1 MPFFFQTKI
10 GLAHIMIMYKDRFK
24 KFGGEYIP
32 DIIQYLVE
40 VAKEDPTLTI
50 TVGCDSIQA
59 RRKTIYAVTVMM
71 YNTDIRKGAHVVFFR
86 ENCPKIRENAERLYK
101 EAQYVHDVAT
111 YLHDNLSGLYERK
124 DLTDFN
130 RKKYKFHLLR
140 CNGEYEHVPPHQEEA
155 FIGRL
160 TLSPEDMAEFKL
172 VDIHV
177 DFNPKEGTP
186 NGRGMTKNKS
196 YAAYKAYSPW
206 LRGLGFR
213 TWAKP
218 DAPGASTAADLLLQE

>member
-1 MPFFFQTKI
+1 
-10 GLAHIMIMYKDRFK
+10 MYKDHFK

-32 DIIQYLVE
+32 DIIQYLKD
-40 VAKEDPTLTI
+40 AIKKDPTLTI

-59 RRKTIYAVTVMM
+59 RRKTIYAITIML
-71 YNTDIRKGAHVVFFR
+71 YNTDIRNGAHVVFFR
-86 ENCPKIRENAERLYK
+86 ENCPKIRENDERLYK

-111 YLHDNLSGLYERK
+111 YLHENLSVFYERK

-140 CNGEYEHVPPHQEEA
+140 CNGEYDYIPPHQEEA
-155 FIGRL
+155 FINRL
-160 TLSPEDMAEFKL
+160 TLTDEDKIDYKL

-177 DFNPKEGTP
+177 DFNPKEGTK
-186 NGRGMTKNKS
+186 NARGMTKNKS
-196 YAAYKAYSPW
+196 HAAYKAYSPW

-213 TWAKP
+213 MWAKP
-218 DAPGASTAADLLLQE
+218 DSPASSSAADLLLKD

>member
-1 MPFFFQTKI
+1 
-10 GLAHIMIMYKDRFK
+10 MYKDRFK
-24 KFGGEYIP
+24 KFGGSYIP
-32 DIIQYLVE
+32 DIIQYLADAAE
-40 VAKEDPTLTI
+40 KDPTLTI

-59 RRKTIYAVTVMM
+59 RRKTIYAITVMM
-71 YNTDIRKGAHVVFFR
+71 YNTDIRNGAHVVFFR
-86 ENCPKIRENAERLYK
+86 ENCPKIRENDERLYK

-111 YLHDNLSGLYERK
+111 YLHDNLEGIYERK

-140 CNGEYEHVPPHQEEA
+140 CNGEYEHVQPHREEV
-155 FIGRL
+155 FINRL
-160 TLSPEDMAEFKL
+160 TLSDEDKMEFKL

-177 DFNPKEGTP
+177 DFNPKSGTP

-213 TWAKP
+213 MWAKP
-218 DAPGASTAADLLLQE
+218 DSPASSSAADLLLKD

>member
-1 MPFFFQTKI
+1 
-10 GLAHIMIMYKDRFK
+10 MYKDRFK
-24 KFGGEYIP
+24 KFGGSYIP
-32 DIIQYLVE
+32 DIIQYLADAAE
-40 VAKEDPTLTI
+40 KDPTLTI

-59 RRKTIYAVTVMM
+59 RRKTIYAITVMM
-71 YNTDIRKGAHVVFFR
+71 YNTDIRNGAHVVFFR
-86 ENCPKIRENAERLYK
+86 ENCPKIRENDERLYK

-111 YLHDNLSGLYERK
+111 YLHDNLEGIYERK

-140 CNGEYEHVPPHQEEA
+140 CNGEYEHVQPHREEVC
-155 FIGRL
+155 INRL
-160 TLSPEDMAEFKL
+160 TLSDEDKMEFKL

-177 DFNPKEGTP
+177 DFNPKSGTP

-213 TWAKP
+213 MWAKP
-218 DAPGASTAADLLLQE
+218 DSPASSSAADLLLKD

>member
-1 MPFFFQTKI
+1 
-10 GLAHIMIMYKDRFK
+10 MYKDRFK

-32 DIIQYLVE
+32 DIIQYLAD
-40 VAKEDPTLTI
+40 VAKEDPTVTI

-71 YNTDIRKGAHVVFFR
+71 YNTDIKNGAHVVFFR
-86 ENCPKIRENAERLYK
+86 ENCPKIRENDERLYK

-111 YLHDNLSGLYERK
+111 YLHDNLEGIYERK

-140 CNGEYEHVPPHQEEA
+140 CNGEYEHVQPHREEA
-155 FIGRL
+155 FINRL
-160 TLSPEDMAEFKL
+160 TLSDEDKMEFKL

-177 DFNPKEGTP
+177 DFNPKSGTP

-213 TWAKP
+213 MWAKP
-218 DAPGASTAADLLLQE
+218 DSPASSSAADLLLKD

>member
-1 MPFFFQTKI
+1 
-10 GLAHIMIMYKDRFK
+10 MYKDRFK
-24 KFGGEYIP
+24 KFGGSYIP
-32 DIIQYLVE
+32 DIIQYLADAAE
-40 VAKEDPTLTI
+40 KDPTLTI

-59 RRKTIYAVTVMM
+59 RRKTIYAITVMM
-71 YNTDIRKGAHVVFFR
+71 YNTDIRNGAHVVFFR
-86 ENCPKIRENAERLYK
+86 ENCPKIRENDERLYK

-111 YLHDNLSGLYERK
+111 YLHDNLEGIYERK

-140 CNGEYEHVPPHQEEA
+140 CNGEYEHVQPHREEA
-155 FIGRL
+155 FINRL
-160 TLSPEDMAEFKL
+160 TLSDEDKMDFKL

-177 DFNPKEGTP
+177 DFNPKSGTP

-213 TWAKP
+213 MWAKP
-218 DAPGASTAADLLLQE
+218 DSPASSSAADLLLKD

>member
-1 MPFFFQTKI
+1 
-10 GLAHIMIMYKDRFK
+10 MYKDRFK
-24 KFGGEYIP
+24 KFGGDYIP
-32 DIIQYLVE
+32 DIIQYLVDAE
-40 VAKEDPTLTI
+40 KKDPGLTI

-59 RRKTIYAVTVMM
+59 RRKTIYAITVMM
-71 YNTDIRKGAHVVFFR
+71 YNTDIKNGAHVVFFR
-86 ENCPKIRENAERLYK
+86 ENCPKIRENDERLYK

-111 YLHDNLSGLYERK
+111 YLHDNLEGIYERK

-140 CNGEYEHVPPHQEEA
+140 CNGEYEHVQPHREEA
-155 FIGRL
+155 FINRL
-160 TLSPEDMAEFKL
+160 TLSDEDKMEFKL

-177 DFNPKEGTP
+177 DFNPKSGTP

-213 TWAKP
+213 MWAKP
-218 DAPGASTAADLLLQE
+218 DSPASSSAADLLLKD

>member
-1 MPFFFQTKI
+1 
-10 GLAHIMIMYKDRFK
+10 MYKDRFK
-24 KFGGEYIP
+24 KFGGSYIP
-32 DIIQYLVE
+32 DIIQYLADAAE
-40 VAKEDPTLTI
+40 KDPTLTI

-59 RRKTIYAVTVMM
+59 RRKTIYAITVMM
-71 YNTDIRKGAHVVFFR
+71 YNTDIRNGAHVVFFR
-86 ENCPKIRENAERLYK
+86 ENCPKIRENDERLYK

-111 YLHDNLSGLYERK
+111 YLHDNLEGIYERQ

-140 CNGEYEHVPPHQEEA
+140 CNGEYEHVQPHREEA
-155 FIGRL
+155 FINRL
-160 TLSPEDMAEFKL
+160 TLSDEDKMEFKL

-177 DFNPKEGTP
+177 DFNPKSGTP

-213 TWAKP
+213 MWAKP
-218 DAPGASTAADLLLQE
+218 DSPASSSAADLLLKD

>member
-1 MPFFFQTKI
+1 
-10 GLAHIMIMYKDRFK
+10 MYKDRFK

-32 DIIQYLVE
+32 DIIQYLTD
-40 VAKEDPTLTI
+40 VAKEDPTVTI

-59 RRKTIYAVTVMM
+59 RRKTIYAITVMM
-71 YNTDIRKGAHVVFFR
+71 YDTDIKNGAHVVFFR
-86 ENCPKIRENAERLYK
+86 ENCPKIRENDERLYK

-111 YLHDNLSGLYERK
+111 YLHDNLEGIYERQ

-140 CNGEYEHVPPHQEEA
+140 CNGEYEHVQPHREEA
-155 FIGRL
+155 FINRL
-160 TLSPEDMAEFKL
+160 TLSDEDKMEFKL

-177 DFNPKEGTP
+177 DFNPKSGTP

-213 TWAKP
+213 MWAKP
-218 DAPGASTAADLLLQE
+218 DSPASSSAADLLLKD

>member
-1 MPFFFQTKI
+1 
-10 GLAHIMIMYKDRFK
+10 MYKDRFK

-32 DIIQYLVE
+32 DIIQYLTD
-40 VAKEDPTLTI
+40 VAKEDPTVTI

-59 RRKTIYAVTVMM
+59 RRKTIYAITVMM
-71 YNTDIRKGAHVVFFR
+71 YDTDIKNGAHVVFFR
-86 ENCPKIRENAERLYK
+86 ENCPKIRENDERLYK

-111 YLHDNLSGLYERK
+111 YLHDNLTGIYERQ

-155 FIGRL
+155 FINRL
-160 TLSPEDMAEFKL
+160 TLSDEDKMEFKL

-177 DFNPKEGTP
+177 DFNPKSGTA

-213 TWAKP
+213 MWAKP
-218 DAPGASTAADLLLQE
+218 DSPASSSAADLLLKD

>member
-1 MPFFFQTKI
+1 
-10 GLAHIMIMYKDRFK
+10 MYKDRFK
-24 KFGGEYIP
+24 KFGGSYIP
-32 DIIQYLVE
+32 DIIQYLTDAAE
-40 VAKEDPTLTI
+40 KDPTLTI

-59 RRKTIYAVTVMM
+59 RRKTIYAITVMI
-71 YNTDIRKGAHVVFFR
+71 YNTDIRNGAHVVFFR
-86 ENCPKIRENAERLYK
+86 ENCPKIRENDERLYK

-111 YLHDNLSGLYERK
+111 YLHENLEGIYERK
-124 DLTDFN
+124 DLTDLN

-140 CNGEYEHVPPHQEEA
+140 CNGEYEHVPPHREEA
-155 FIGRL
+155 FINRL
-160 TLSPEDMAEFKL
+160 TLSDEDKMEFKL

-177 DFNPKEGTP
+177 DFNPKSGTP

-206 LRGLGFR
+206 LRGSGFR

-218 DAPGASTAADLLLQE
+218 DSPASSSAADLLLKD

>member
-1 MPFFFQTKI
+1 
-10 GLAHIMIMYKDRFK
+10 MYKDRFK
-24 KFGGEYIP
+24 KFGGDYIP
-32 DIIQYLVE
+32 DIIQYLVDAE
-40 VAKEDPTLTI
+40 KKDPGLTI

-59 RRKTIYAVTVMM
+59 RRKTIYAITVMM
-71 YNTDIRKGAHVVFFR
+71 YNTDIKNGAHVVFFR
-86 ENCPKIRENAERLYK
+86 ENCSKIRENDERLYK

-111 YLHDNLSGLYERK
+111 FLDENLTGVYERH

-155 FIGRL
+155 FINRL
-160 TLSPEDMAEFKL
+160 TLSDEDKMEFKL
-172 VDIHV
+172 VDIHI
-177 DFNPKEGTP
+177 DFNPTAGTP

-196 YAAYKAYSPW
+196 FAAYKAYSPW

-218 DAPGASTAADLLLQE
+218 DSPASSSAADLLLKD

>member
-1 MPFFFQTKI
+1 
-10 GLAHIMIMYKDRFK
+10 MIMYKDRFK

-32 DIIQYLVE
+32 DIIQYLVD

-101 EAQYVHDVAT
+101 EAQYVHDVAMF
-111 YLHDNLSGLYERK
+111 LHENLSGVYERK

-155 FIGRL
+155 FINRL
-160 TLSPEDMAEFKL
+160 SLSPEDLAEFKL

>member
-1 MPFFFQTKI
+1 
-10 GLAHIMIMYKDRFK
+10 MYKDRFK
-24 KFGGEYIP
+24 KFGGSYIP
-32 DIIQYLVE
+32 DIIQYLADAAE
-40 VAKEDPTLTI
+40 KDPTLTI

-59 RRKTIYAVTVMM
+59 RRKTIYAITVMM
-71 YNTDIRKGAHVVFFR
+71 YNTDIRNGAHVVFFR
-86 ENCPKIRENAERLYK
+86 ENCPKIRENDERLYK

-111 YLHDNLSGLYERK
+111 YLHDNLEGIYERK

-140 CNGEYEHVPPHQEEA
+140 CNGEYEHVQPHREEA
-155 FIGRL
+155 FINRL
-160 TLSPEDMAEFKL
+160 TLSDEDKMEFKL

-177 DFNPKEGTP
+177 DFNPKSGTP

-213 TWAKP
+213 MWAKP
-218 DAPGASTAADLLLQE
+218 DSPASSSAADLLLKD

>member
-1 MPFFFQTKI
+1 
-10 GLAHIMIMYKDRFK
+10 MIMYKDRFK

>member
-1 MPFFFQTKI
+1 MD
-10 GLAHIMIMYKDRFK
+10 YKDRFK

-32 DIIQYLVE
+32 DIIQYLTD
-40 VAKEDPTLTI
+40 VAKEDPTVTI

-59 RRKTIYAVTVMM
+59 RRKTIYAITVMM
-71 YNTDIRKGAHVVFFR
+71 YDTDIKNGAHVVFFR
-86 ENCPKIRENAERLYK
+86 ENCSKIRENDERLYK

-111 YLHDNLSGLYERK
+111 YLHDNLEGIYERQ
-124 DLTDFN
+124 DLSDFN

-140 CNGEYEHVPPHQEEA
+140 CNGEYEHVLPHQEEA
-155 FIGRL
+155 FINRL
-160 TLSPEDMAEFKL
+160 TLSDEDKMEFKL
-172 VDIHV
+172 VDIHI
-177 DFNPKEGTP
+177 DFNPKAGTP

-196 YAAYKAYSPW
+196 YSAYKAYSPW

-218 DAPGASTAADLLLQE
+218 DSPASSSAADLLLKD